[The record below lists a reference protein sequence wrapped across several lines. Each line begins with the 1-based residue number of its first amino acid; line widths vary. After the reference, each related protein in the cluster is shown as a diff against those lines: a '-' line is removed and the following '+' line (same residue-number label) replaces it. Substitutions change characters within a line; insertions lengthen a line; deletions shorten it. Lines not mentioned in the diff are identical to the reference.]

1 MGGVHQSAR
10 SWRRMLVIP
19 NAPARLRLPIERH
32 WDGTRCP
39 NPRRRGEVSL
49 AVGPEGLEIGASFQR
64 QIPARLPDAPPG
76 TRVAN
81 LWEYDVVECFLAGEG
96 GGYLEVEL
104 GAGGHFLVLAFDAPR
119 RRTNDHAGL
128 APPLSF
134 REDAERW
141 HAWLRLPLALVPAG
155 LCALNAFA
163 IAGGSFLAHHPVPGP
178 APDFHQPQ
186 AFPRA
191 GFEARPAPSR

>member
-1 MGGVHQSAR
+1 
-10 SWRRMLVIP
+10 MLVIP

-39 NPRRRGEVSL
+39 DPRRRGEVSL
-49 AVGPEGLEIGASFQR
+49 AVAPEGLEIEACFQR
-64 QIPARLPDAPPG
+64 QAKARLPDAPRG
-76 TRVAN
+76 ARVAN
-81 LWEYDVVECFLAGEG
+81 LWEYDVVECFLAGSNG
-96 GGYLEVEL
+96 RYLEVEL
-104 GAGGHFLVLAFDAPR
+104 GAGGHFLVLEFDAPR
-119 RRTNDHAGL
+119 RRAGDHAAL

-141 HAWLRLPLALVPAG
+141 HAALRLPLGLLPPG

-163 IAGGSFLAHHPVPGP
+163 IVGGRHFAHHPLPGP

-186 AFPRA
+186 RFPRA
-191 GFEARPAPSR
+191 ALAPGPR